1 MALSATWS
9 IAATPTHG
17 GNGKWFVRERRGKRA
32 REAEEADVLA
42 MEDSEEKISKFE
54 KTYKKTCTMHA
65 IVPPPESWSIAA
77 NEIIQVDVKD
87 VGFTPARVT
96 KNFGNGWFQVSIKT
110 SQYTRGWTDC
120 LNYLEEGTEWIRT
133 TSPQRYA
140 KPLQIVP
147 PTAAALGVPAA
158 LETSMS
164 RDDATTIIDDD
175 QDFATTVIDDE
186 DAAEDDAQS
195 MCSECRWLFDKEAED
210 EPLLTSASDLMF
222 VMVPRIQFCLKKLTE
237 NANSLNLQK
246 ALFECVY

>member
-158 LETSMS
+158 LEASTSL
-164 RDDATTIIDDD
+164 DDATTIIDEGS
-175 QDFATTVIDDE
+175 ICGMIK
-186 DAAEDDAQS
+186 DAAEDDAES
-195 MCSECRWLFDKEAED
+195 VCSECRLVDKEAAD
-210 EPLLTSASDLMF
+210 EQLLKSAKVLIDKT
-222 VMVPRIQFCLKKLTE
+222 VPRMHFCLYQLTL

-246 ALFECVY
+246 ALLECAY